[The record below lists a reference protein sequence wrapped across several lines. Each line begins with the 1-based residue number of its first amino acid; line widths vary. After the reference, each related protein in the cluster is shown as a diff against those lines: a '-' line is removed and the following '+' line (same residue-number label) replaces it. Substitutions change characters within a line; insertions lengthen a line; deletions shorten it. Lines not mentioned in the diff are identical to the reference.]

1 MESQEVKFRQ
11 SVLFNHRRKGGKYAH
26 GDTLK
31 EAKEDLI
38 YKLDGRNK
46 SDFAGL
52 NVGLRAFF

>member
-1 MESQEVKFRQ
+1 ME
-11 SVLFNHRRKGGKYAH
+11 
-26 GDTLK
+26 LK

-52 NVGLRAFF
+52 TLDSELSF